1 MNSQDQRIQ
10 VCRSNITGDLPA
22 RILYSRE
29 ELLQLRYSVTPPPD
43 IPDEIRR
50 REESDR
56 NGTWKTIGHVP
67 FKARNTWKPSMRKDR
82 VEHHP
87 KTATPSEMGIQQ
99 DRRIQV
105 CRDNITGDLPARIL
119 YSREELLQLQYS
131 VTPPPDIPDEIRRR
145 EQGDRNGTWR
155 TISHVPFKARNT
167 WKPSMRKDGVEHH
180 PQTATV
186 QSTETRKI
194 IGGVSFSN
202 DVRLHVVQNAWK
214 PSNRKAKVEQDPEK
228 TATQELFG
236 QMRSILNKLTPERFE
251 KLMKQVSGLSIN
263 TEDHLEGIGN
273 MVFEK
278 AIGEVKF
285 TSTYANMC
293 HYLKELTVPCLD
305 PSFQLN
311 FRLLML
317 HLCRKEFF
325 RVNGDG
331 KILEKELQDLNA
343 ANTEEESL
351 HLKEE
356 LGAKVIAHRRR
367 AVGTMKFLGEL
378 FKLNMVRDVVI
389 LGCVST
395 YLDTQSEEALECL
408 CCLIT
413 TTGTALDCE
422 NVKPQ
427 MDRYFSQ
434 LNQILKEGKSTSRVR
449 FMLQDVMDLRQ
460 NNWVP
465 SRYEQ
470 GPKIISQ
477 VHEEAELEILLGKM
491 QLLSI
496 STELA
501 QAEQVQST
509 ISTKLAQAEQV
520 QCSTISTPMNNWVPR
535 RYEQG
540 PKIISQVHEEAE
552 LEILLGKMQLLSIST
567 ELAQAEQVQS
577 IIATELAQAEQ
588 VQSTISTE
596 LAQAEQVQSTIF
608 TPMVHEEAELEI
620 LLGKMQLLSISTELA
635 QAEQVQST
643 IATELA
649 QAEQVQITISTE
661 LAVAEQV
668 QSTITEL
675 AQAEQVQTTIST
687 KLALAEQVQST
698 ITELAQA
705 EQVQS
710 TIATELAQAEQVKS
724 TITELAQAEQV
735 QSTISTE
742 LAQAEQ
748 VQTTISTELAQA
760 EQVQTTIATELALA
774 EQVQSTITELAQAE
788 QVQSTIATELAQ
800 AEQVKSTITELAQ
813 AEQVQSTIS
822 TELAQ
827 AEQVQTTIS
836 TELAQAEQVQTT
848 IATELALA
856 EQVQSTI
863 TEFAQAEQ
871 VQTTISTEL
880 AQAEQVQS
888 TITELAQAEQ
898 VQSTIATEL
907 AQAEQVQSTIAT
919 KLAQAEQVK
928 STITELAQAEQV
940 QTTISTELGQAEQVQ
955 TTITELAQAEQVQ
968 STISTELAQAEQ
980 VQTTIST
987 ELGQAEQVQT
997 TISTEL
1003 AQASRD
1009 QRTIYTPMVQGT
1021 ETLKIISNVSFSH
1034 DVKLHVVQ
1042 NAWRP
1047 SFRQAKVD
1055 QDPEMTVTQELFRRM
1070 RSILN
1075 KVTPEMFEQLVKQV
1089 AELQM
1094 DTTERLQGVV
1104 DIIFEKAIC
1113 EPKFAST
1120 YARMCH
1126 CLKELHA
1133 PINDCPEVTLHFQQA
1148 ILHRCW
1154 MQFNER
1160 AEEEANVT
1168 AQRRRSIGNMTFLS
1182 ELFKLEMAEEY
1193 FMHRCI
1199 TTLLDSQE
1207 EALLECLC
1215 CLLSTIGSK
1224 LDCDK
1229 AKCHM
1234 DKYTRQ
1240 MEQIL
1245 KAGKTSS
1252 RISFMVKD
1260 IMDLRQN
1267 NWVPRN
1273 SDQGPKTIRQVHKQA
1288 ELESKATVK
1297 TSVATVGKSKA
1308 TVKTSVGTVGKSKA
1322 TVKTSVGTVGKS
1334 KATVKTSVGTV
1345 GNSKATVGNTV
1356 GTMGNSKATV
1366 KTSVATVGKSKATVK
1381 TSIGTVGNS
1390 KATVK
1395 TSVGTVGNSKA
1406 TVKTSVGTVG
1416 NIVGTMGNN
1425 KTTVKDS
1432 GTMENSEA
1440 TVDNNSGTVLNVRA
1454 TEKRN
1459 VQAVGGHT
1467 LLGDTVP
1474 NSRMRASK
1482 LRNLNSTPPSTLA
1495 KSRHFSLPELFEII
1509 GTVWTAAVVKDNREL
1524 PRKILHRLFPPI
1536 PRKIRN
1542 GTERSSRMAH

>member
-1 MNSQDQRIQ
+1 
-10 VCRSNITGDLPA
+10 
-22 RILYSRE
+22 
-29 ELLQLRYSVTPPPD
+29 
-43 IPDEIRR
+43 
-50 REESDR
+50 
-56 NGTWKTIGHVP
+56 
-67 FKARNTWKPSMRKDR
+67 
-82 VEHHP
+82 
-87 KTATPSEMGIQQ
+87 MGIQQ

-180 PQTATV
+180 PQTTTV
-186 QSTETRKI
+186 TETRKI
-194 IGGVSFSN
+194 IGGVSFSS

-228 TATQELFG
+228 TAMQELFG

-251 KLMKQVSGLSIN
+251 KLMKQVSELSIN

-278 AIGEVKF
+278 AIGEAKF

-427 MDRYFSQ
+427 MDGYFSQ

-465 SRYEQ
+465 RRYEQ

-477 VHEEAELEILLGKM
+477 VHEETELEILLGKM

-501 QAEQVQST
+501 QAEQVQSIIPT
-509 ISTKLAQAEQV
+509 ELAQAEQVQSIIATELAQAEQVQSIIATELAQAEQV

-577 IIATELAQAEQ
+577 IIATELAQEEQ

-596 LAQAEQVQSTIF
+596 LAQAEQVQSTIS

-649 QAEQVQITISTE
+649 QAEQVQSTISTE

-687 KLALAEQVQST
+687 K
-698 ITELAQA
+698 
-705 EQVQS
+705 
-710 TIATELAQAEQVKS
+710 
-724 TITELAQAEQV
+724 
-735 QSTISTE
+735 
-742 LAQAEQ
+742 
-748 VQTTISTELAQA
+748 
-760 EQVQTTIATELALA
+760 LALA

-940 QTTISTELGQAEQVQ
+940 QSTISTELAQAEQVQTTISTELGQAEQVQ

-1003 AQASRD
+1003 AQAARD

-1168 AQRRRSIGNMTFLS
+1168 AQRRRSIGNMTFLG

-1288 ELESKATVK
+1288 ELERSKGH
-1297 TSVATVGKSKA
+1297 GK
-1308 TVKTSVGTVGKSKA
+1308 
-1322 TVKTSVGTVGKS
+1322 
-1334 KATVKTSVGTV
+1334 
-1345 GNSKATVGNTV
+1345 
-1356 GTMGNSKATV
+1356 
-1366 KTSVATVGKSKATVK
+1366 
-1381 TSIGTVGNS
+1381 
-1390 KATVK
+1390 
-1395 TSVGTVGNSKA
+1395 
-1406 TVKTSVGTVG
+1406 
-1416 NIVGTMGNN
+1416 
-1425 KTTVKDS
+1425 
-1432 GTMENSEA
+1432 E
-1440 TVDNNSGTVLNVRA
+1440 
-1454 TEKRN
+1454 
-1459 VQAVGGHT
+1459 
-1467 LLGDTVP
+1467 
-1474 NSRMRASK
+1474 
-1482 LRNLNSTPPSTLA
+1482 
-1495 KSRHFSLPELFEII
+1495 
-1509 GTVWTAAVVKDNREL
+1509 
-1524 PRKILHRLFPPI
+1524 
-1536 PRKIRN
+1536 
-1542 GTERSSRMAH
+1542 ERSSRGGPHPAWRHGTQQQNEGVKTAESEQHTPINSSQKSAFFAPRTIRYVNTLLQPSPTPRYA

>member
-1 MNSQDQRIQ
+1 MGSIVPLPFLNPRCLLRWASNKIGASKSA
-10 VCRSNITGDLPA
+10 VITSPATYLPESCIPEKSFYSSNIRSPHH
-22 RILYSRE
+22 RISRMKFGGE
-29 ELLQLRYSVTPPPD
+29 
-43 IPDEIRR
+43 
-50 REESDR
+50 
-56 NGTWKTIGHVP
+56 
-67 FKARNTWKPSMRKDR
+67 
-82 VEHHP
+82 
-87 KTATPSEMGIQQ
+87 PSEMGIQQ

-105 CRDNITGDLPARIL
+105 CRNNITGDLPARIL

-167 WKPSMRKDGVEHH
+167 WKPSMRKDRVEHH

-186 QSTETRKI
+186 QSTETGKI

-228 TATQELFG
+228 TATQEVFG

-251 KLMKQVSGLSIN
+251 KLMKQVSELSIN

-293 HYLKELTVPCLD
+293 HYLKELTVPCRD

-311 FRLLML
+311 FRFLML

-427 MDRYFSQ
+427 MDGYFSQ

-460 NNWVP
+460 
-465 SRYEQ
+465 
-470 GPKIISQ
+470 
-477 VHEEAELEILLGKM
+477 
-491 QLLSI
+491 
-496 STELA
+496 
-501 QAEQVQST
+501 
-509 ISTKLAQAEQV
+509 
-520 QCSTISTPMNNWVPR
+520 NNWVPR

-567 ELAQAEQVQS
+567 ELAQAEQVK
-577 IIATELAQAEQ
+577 
-588 VQSTISTE
+588 STISTE
-596 LAQAEQVQSTIF
+596 LAQAEQVQCSTISTPMVHEEAELEILLGKMQLLSISTELAQAEQVKSTISTELAQAEQVQCSTIS

-643 IATELA
+643 IATERA
-649 QAEQVQITISTE
+649 QAEQVQSTISTE

-675 AQAEQVQTTIST
+675 AQTEQVQTTIST

-760 EQVQTTIATELALA
+760 V
-774 EQVQSTITELAQAE
+774 
-788 QVQSTIATELAQ
+788 
-800 AEQVKSTITELAQ
+800 
-813 AEQVQSTIS
+813 
-822 TELAQ
+822 
-827 AEQVQTTIS
+827 
-836 TELAQAEQVQTT
+836 
-848 IATELALA
+848 
-856 EQVQSTI
+856 
-863 TEFAQAEQ
+863 
-871 VQTTISTEL
+871 
-880 AQAEQVQS
+880 
-888 TITELAQAEQ
+888 
-898 VQSTIATEL
+898 
-907 AQAEQVQSTIAT
+907 
-919 KLAQAEQVK
+919 
-928 STITELAQAEQV
+928 
-940 QTTISTELGQAEQVQ
+940 
-955 TTITELAQAEQVQ
+955 
-968 STISTELAQAEQ
+968 
-980 VQTTIST
+980 
-987 ELGQAEQVQT
+987 
-997 TISTEL
+997 
-1003 AQASRD
+1003 RD
-1009 QRTIYTPMVQGT
+1009 QRTISTPMVQGT

-1168 AQRRRSIGNMTFLS
+1168 AQRRRSIGNMTFLG

-1240 MEQIL
+1240 MEQIP

-1288 ELESKATVK
+1288 ELERSKVEQQLQ
-1297 TSVATVGKSKA
+1297 SK
-1308 TVKTSVGTVGKSKA
+1308 
-1322 TVKTSVGTVGKS
+1322 
-1334 KATVKTSVGTV
+1334 
-1345 GNSKATVGNTV
+1345 GNWDHRHWNQSAFFAPRTIRYVN
-1356 GTMGNSKATV
+1356 
-1366 KTSVATVGKSKATVK
+1366 
-1381 TSIGTVGNS
+1381 
-1390 KATVK
+1390 
-1395 TSVGTVGNSKA
+1395 
-1406 TVKTSVGTVG
+1406 
-1416 NIVGTMGNN
+1416 
-1425 KTTVKDS
+1425 
-1432 GTMENSEA
+1432 
-1440 TVDNNSGTVLNVRA
+1440 
-1454 TEKRN
+1454 
-1459 VQAVGGHT
+1459 T
-1467 LLGDTVP
+1467 LLQP
-1474 NSRMRASK
+1474 SP
-1482 LRNLNSTPPSTLA
+1482 TPRYA
-1495 KSRHFSLPELFEII
+1495 
-1509 GTVWTAAVVKDNREL
+1509 
-1524 PRKILHRLFPPI
+1524 
-1536 PRKIRN
+1536 
-1542 GTERSSRMAH
+1542 